1 MKPIRP
7 WTVQQHGALTKRDD
21 GLWTVDDDVPGLKG
35 AGRRMGIVKRDNG
48 ALLFFNAIPVSD
60 AVLAEIHGLGRPAQL
75 VVPNHFH
82 SLDAAALVEK
92 LGVTAYAPAP
102 AVEVL
107 KDRVRCQPISAL
119 PADSSLQTFTVDGF
133 ATHEVAVVTRGTLL
147 VGDLVTNVPHG
158 GGMNGLL
165 MRLVGFT
172 GPKPRLPWSVQKR
185 VGKANHPH
193 PRSHHRSRCAG
204 RAARG
209 RGDAQGEVMPRVK
222 PRLFA
227 VSETLSQTAR

>member
-172 GPKPRLPWSVQKR
+172 GPKPRLPWPVQKR
-185 VGKANHPH
+185 VGKDLKAVAALMLRLAAVEGLKRIIPTHGAIIEADAP
-193 PRSHHRSRCAG
+193 G
-204 RAARG
+204 VLRAVA
-209 RGDAQGEVMPRVK
+209 A
-222 PRLFA
+222 
-227 VSETLSQTAR
+227 TLKAK